1 MELIQDPTLECPHLA
16 PLLRRS
22 VTWSPNTSTY
32 DTPMLL
38 SMLQEESRDSER
50 KRKRKRSEQG
60 KEGMKK

>member
-1 MELIQDPTLECPHLA
+1 
-16 PLLRRS
+16 
-22 VTWSPNTSTY
+22 
-32 DTPMLL
+32 MLL